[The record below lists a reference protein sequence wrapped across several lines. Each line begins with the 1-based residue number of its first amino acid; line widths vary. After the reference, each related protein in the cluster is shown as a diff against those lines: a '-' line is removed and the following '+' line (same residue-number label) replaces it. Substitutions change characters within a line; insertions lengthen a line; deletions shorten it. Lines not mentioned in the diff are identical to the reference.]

1 MITLLP
7 TYQSKYMDK
16 KLPLVTIITNTKNR
30 ARLISRCIESIQN
43 QTYQNYE
50 HIVADG
56 GTDNTKKIVESY
68 NDPHIIY
75 ISIPE
80 GGPVAQ
86 TKEAFKLSKGEFITF
101 LDDDDEY
108 TPEKLEKQLDLIQS
122 LSDDYGFIYGAMTY
136 YDNNTKEQ
144 LNIHGAEIEGG
155 SEILPIAISKPT
167 ICGTPTFMFRR
178 KAFES
183 IGGTWIF
190 GIGNDMSDWALGCRA
205 LKQGWKVA
213 ALKESYLRI
222 YVNHQ
227 ATRMSD
233 ADFYKDNSQRYI
245 KFHNHFLSEYAD
257 IIAKNPKVGTF
268 HYDNLVHFY
277 VAAGR
282 TGDAFKT
289 WYKLIKTRP
298 NFRSLVS
305 FPYYFFRQ
313 LMKK

>member
-183 IGGTWIF
+183 IGGTWIS

-213 ALKESYLRI
+213 ALKDHTCAY
-222 YVNHQ
+222 
-227 ATRMSD
+227 MST
-233 ADFYKDNSQRYI
+233 I
-245 KFHNHFLSEYAD
+245 K
-257 IIAKNPKVGTF
+257 
-268 HYDNLVHFY
+268 
-277 VAAGR
+277 
-282 TGDAFKT
+282 
-289 WYKLIKTRP
+289 
-298 NFRSLVS
+298 
-305 FPYYFFRQ
+305 Q
-313 LMKK
+313 LA